1 MIFIGRITHDKRL
14 QIEHKSHN
22 AVFFSILEIPVYTFI
37 QTYIPIESYTGSFR
51 SLFFYL
57 IANDILEFINQGND
71 ILD

>member
-1 MIFIGRITHDKRL
+1 M
-14 QIEHKSHN
+14 QS
-22 AVFFSILEIPVYTFI
+22 FFSILEIPVYTFI